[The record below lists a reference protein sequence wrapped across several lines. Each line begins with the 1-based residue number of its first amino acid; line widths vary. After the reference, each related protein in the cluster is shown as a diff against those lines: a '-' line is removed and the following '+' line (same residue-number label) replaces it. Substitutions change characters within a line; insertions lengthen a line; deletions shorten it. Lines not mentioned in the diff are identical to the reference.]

1 MDKFVLKPAPT
12 TEVENTALPADVGA
26 KLKLMVKED
35 SLTATLTLA
44 YAYAK
49 TVIPHTPMYVSGP
62 FQTSGSIQEHMQS
75 DPAATIMASATLQD
89 IALEADA
96 LSTFDIARVQWMLT
110 QHVDAR
116 SFKDAIGVITVNYN
130 TVDSNC
136 KHGRRLNKDA
146 EIQALCLLI
155 YWTQA
160 PAFVGLAT
168 DLVIKYVQAGSASS
182 SKAWTLRMINGE
194 ESKRKVR
201 RASMIWKQSLFQWFC
216 KGSSYVL
223 LCVALICFTLL
234 CLALLCIVLVCFALL
249 FVGLLCFALHCF
261 ALLCTAL
268 LCFDL
273 FSLHC
278 FAFALLCFALLCFA
292 LLCMPLKIIERTPNW
307 GRAGFIH
314 FPMLLFSCVW
324 LSPRL
329 EWILFHISDL

>member
-1 MDKFVLKPAPT
+1 MDKFVMKPAPT
-12 TEVENTALPADVGA
+12 NQVDNTRVPADVGA

-35 SLTATLTLA
+35 SLNATLTLA

-75 DPAATIMASATLQD
+75 DPAATIIASATLQD

-136 KHGRRLNKDA
+136 KQGRRLDKDA

-155 YWTQA
+155 YWTKAQ
-160 PAFVGLAT
+160 AFVDIAS
-168 DLVIKYVQAGSASS
+168 DLVIKYVHAGAGSS
-182 SKAWTLRMINGE
+182 SKAYTLRMINSE

-201 RASMIWKQSLFQWFC
+201 RASMIWKPSLFQWFC

-273 FSLHC
+273 FPCIALHLLC
-278 FAFALLCFALLCFA
+278 FVLLCFALLYFA
-292 LLCMPLKIIERTPNW
+292 CL
-307 GRAGFIH
+307 
-314 FPMLLFSCVW
+314 
-324 LSPRL
+324 
-329 EWILFHISDL
+329 